1 MYFEY
6 KKYRKNEENK
16 GIYDEEKK
24 YGDLVKLLYWSRIIF
39 LFLFLTIPMLI
50 HLEPK
55 LIEKGDIKSFLRG
68 APGPGPLPAGGI
80 AGGIA
85 LALGKA

>member
-1 MYFEY
+1 VYFEY

-39 LFLFLTIPMLI
+39 LFLILD
-50 HLEPK
+50 HSNAHSSGAK
-55 LIEKGDIKSFLRG
+55 VDRKG
-68 APGPGPLPAGGI
+68 
-80 AGGIA
+80 
-85 LALGKA
+85 